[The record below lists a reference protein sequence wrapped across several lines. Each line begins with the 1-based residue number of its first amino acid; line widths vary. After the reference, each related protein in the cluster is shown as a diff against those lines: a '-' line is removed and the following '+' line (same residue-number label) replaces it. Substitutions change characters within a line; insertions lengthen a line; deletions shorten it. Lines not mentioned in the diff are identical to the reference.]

1 MPDVFTRKK
10 RSEVMS
16 RIRGRGNRGTEL
28 RFISIL
34 RSRGISGWRRHLRI
48 LGRPDFV
55 FREYKLAVFIDGCFW
70 HCCPKCGNMPKNN
83 RLFWKIKLE
92 GNVARDRRVTTEL
105 KKMGWKV
112 LRLWEHE
119 LGSESRVLA
128 KLQRHTA
135 IKKQGKL

>member
-1 MPDVFTRKK
+1 MPDVFTREK

-16 RIRGRGNRGTEL
+16 RIRGRGNRETEL

-119 LGSESRVLA
+119 LRSESRVLA